1 MQTFRG
7 FVLAFVGLLSTTAMA
22 QFRPDSATIYLHGQR
37 GDWVSDGLPSLEV
50 TWTQGASGQIWT
62 VIHNWHQ
69 AAYVSV
75 FTPQTSWAF
84 GFAAPT
90 NIPGGGTFVGE
101 TPTVGYYANAT
112 RWPFQQYYEPGLSA
126 TGGGRGV
133 NTSVGWFEILEI
145 SFNAEETEIVSLAVN
160 FQQWDTTLGFRD
172 LSLYGSIRI
181 NSSIPIDLRPVP
193 EPQALLMLAAGL
205 AVLAACDH
213 RQRRGRTLSR
223 EDAADGT

>member
-1 MQTFRG
+1 MQVIRG
-7 FVLAFVGLLSTTAMA
+7 FVLALAGLLSTTAMA
-22 QFRPDSATIYLHGQR
+22 QVIPQSATIHLHGER

-50 TWTQGASGQIWT
+50 TWTQGSAGVIST
-62 VIHNWHQ
+62 AIHNWHQ
-69 AAYVSV
+69 AAYVTL
-75 FTPQTSWAF
+75 FGPQTSYAF

-101 TPTVGYYANAT
+101 PPTVGYYANAT

-145 SFNAEETEIVSLAVN
+145 GFNPERTEIITLAVN

-181 NSSIPIDLRPVP
+181 NSLIPIDPRPVP
-193 EPQALLMLAAGL
+193 EPQALLMMAAGL
-205 AVLAACDH
+205 AVLATRAY
-213 RQRRGRTLSR
+213 RQSRGRIQSLEGT
-223 EDAADGT
+223 ADGT

>member
-1 MQTFRG
+1 MRLLRG
-7 FVLAFVGLLSTTAMA
+7 VLLALAGILPSAAMA
-22 QFRPDSATIYLHGQR
+22 QFIPASATIYLQGER

-50 TWTQGASGQIWT
+50 TWTQGSFGVISTA
-62 VIHNWHQ
+62 IHNWHQ
-69 AAYVSV
+69 AAYVTV
-75 FTPQTSWAF
+75 FGPQTSYAF

-90 NIPGGGTFVGE
+90 NDPNGGTFVGSP
-101 TPTVGYYANAT
+101 PTVGYYANAT

-133 NTSVGWFEILEI
+133 NTSRGWFEILEI
-145 SFNAEETEIVSLAVN
+145 GFNAEHTEITSLAVN

-193 EPQALLMLAAGL
+193 EPHALLMMGVGALLVLLRGARTVG
-205 AVLAACDH
+205 AVP
-213 RQRRGRTLSR
+213 RT
-223 EDAADGT
+223 